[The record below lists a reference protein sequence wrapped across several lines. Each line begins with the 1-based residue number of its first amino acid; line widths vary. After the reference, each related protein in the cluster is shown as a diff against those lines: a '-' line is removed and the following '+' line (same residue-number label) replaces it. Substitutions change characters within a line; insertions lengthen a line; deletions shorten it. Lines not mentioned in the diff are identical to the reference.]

1 MATKREE
8 SPIGKRQHLRDPNG
22 RTRTCSGATV
32 GDNHK
37 GPLTTRGEAHLL
49 LEKQNTNEFTNLKT
63 RSKLGVGIFF
73 TENRSSNRTET
84 EPKCRFFGF
93 GFSFMFCLVRCSV
106 SVSVFRVH
114 RTEQPIEPKL
124 YSVAFLPQAIHN
136 RATAT
141 HHMQAKK
148 HA

>member
-63 RSKLGVGIFF
+63 SSKLEVGIFLPK
-73 TENRSSNRTET
+73 TDHRT
-84 EPKCRFFGF
+84 EPKLNRNV
-93 GFSFMFCLVRCSV
+93 GFSVSASV
-106 SVSVFRVH
+106 SCF
-114 RTEQPIEPKL
+114 
-124 YSVAFLPQAIHN
+124 A
-136 RATAT
+136 
-141 HHMQAKK
+141 
-148 HA
+148 